1 MQETFTW
8 VYNVIEN
15 CNSDFH
21 FQCSDVLI
29 SLFRVQYGDN
39 VFGQVKLTFILV
51 IPLGEREKVGGT
63 MTLGTGLSCCCC
75 SAVCMV

>member
-39 VFGQVKLTFILV
+39 DSANQLRLLWQDRWNRVHPILV
-51 IPLGEREKVGGT
+51 
-63 MTLGTGLSCCCC
+63 
-75 SAVCMV
+75 